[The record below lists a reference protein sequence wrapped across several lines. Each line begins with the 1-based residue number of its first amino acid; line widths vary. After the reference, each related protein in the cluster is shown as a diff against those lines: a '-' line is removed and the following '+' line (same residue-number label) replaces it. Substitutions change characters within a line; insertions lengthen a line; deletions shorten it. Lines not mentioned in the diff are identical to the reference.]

1 MISSRGEKTFY
12 FINYFLL
19 LIIGFIT
26 LYPFYYVLI
35 ASISSGKAVAEGAV
49 FFLPKNITFDAYI
62 ELFKSEEVWKGYG
75 NSIYYTVFG
84 TIISMFLTICGAYPL
99 SKEYFKGR
107 RVLRFLMVFTMW
119 FQAGM
124 IPTYLNFIS
133 LNMRNEW
140 GILIGI
146 SVSTFNVILL
156 INFFSSVPKSLE
168 EAATID
174 GANDLQVLF
183 HIFVPLSKPALATI
197 ALFYGVNRWN
207 GYFWSMILLR
217 DEDKYPL
224 NVWLKSWIVENH
236 ALTETGSTITST
248 YSADTF
254 VYATI
259 MVAIIPIML
268 IYPFIQRFFVSGVMV
283 GAVKG

>member
-1 MISSRGEKTFY
+1 MISSRSEKMFY
-12 FINYFLL
+12 AVNYILL
-19 LIIGFIT
+19 ALIGFIT
-26 LYPFYYVLI
+26 LYPFFYVFI
-35 ASISSGKAVAEGAV
+35 ASISSGKAVAEGTV
-49 FFLPKNITFDAYI
+49 FFFPREITFDAFI
-62 ELFKSEEVWKGYG
+62 ELFKSREVWTGYA

-99 SKEYFKGR
+99 SKPYFKGR
-107 RVLRFLMVFTMW
+107 KVLRFLMVFTMW

-124 IPTYLNFIS
+124 IPMYLNFIS

-146 SVSTFNVILL
+146 AVSTFNVILL
-156 INFFSSVPKSLE
+156 INFFGAVPQSLE

-174 GANDLQVLF
+174 GANDLQVLYHVF
-183 HIFVPLSKPALATI
+183 LPLSKPALATI
-197 ALFYGVNRWN
+197 SLFYGVNRWN

-224 NVWLKSWIVENH
+224 NVWLKSWIVENN

-254 VYATI
+254 IYATI
-259 MVAIIPIML
+259 MIAVIPIII